1 MADTNTE
8 VKTKEQKKA
17 DAYEEFMKDF
27 IQGYYD
33 TKRDEDGMADFV
45 KLLNLG
51 CFGREFCVY
60 GMAYE
65 DEQGAAYRTSGKA
78 LNLHEFAKYCGIEG
92 IYPTPVF
99 SNLQR
104 RISPAGSE
112 DMIKNILKKETAE
125 ELKRRYNSTYFDAMH
140 VLGKIGA
147 NNEAYDLLSR
157 MRDYLDGRYVESE
170 IDLFEGLL
178 LEAVNDKL
186 LTVNSYLEFADWLK
200 DVRKQLENDI
210 KSKGRYEKVMSGFS
224 YRDEMGNIKYFT
236 DAFLQTS
243 YETREEY
250 ELKGYQVTPLY
261 VKKYWTREAGEFIKV
276 RKEFEVHIKE
286 CLDADYWKLL
296 DEIRSMPS
304 AIPADVY
311 ETQKQMV
318 KDNCSEAAYRNVV
331 RYGRRWNVEK

>member
-1 MADTNTE
+1 MADVNAE
-8 VKTKEQKKA
+8 AKTKEQKKA

-65 DEQGAAYRTSGKA
+65 DETGTAYRASGKA
-78 LNLHEFAKYCGIEG
+78 LNLHEFARTCGIEG

-104 RISPAGSE
+104 RISPAGTE
-112 DMIKNILKKETAE
+112 DMIKNILKKETAA
-125 ELKRRYNSTYFDAMH
+125 ELKKKYNSTYFDAMH

-147 NNEAYDLLSR
+147 NNEAYALLSR
-157 MRDYLDGRYVESE
+157 MQDYLDGRYVESE

-186 LTVNSYLEFADWLK
+186 LTTNAYLEFADWVK

-224 YRDEMGNIKYFT
+224 YRDEKGSIKYFT

-261 VKKYWTREAGEFIKV
+261 VKKYWTREASEFIKV
-276 RKEFEVHIKE
+276 KKEFETHIRE

-296 DEIRSMPS
+296 DEIKAMPS
-304 AIPADVY
+304 AIPKDVY
-311 ETQKQMV
+311 EAQKAIV
-318 KDNCSEAAYRNVV
+318 KEQCSEEAYQNVV
-331 RYGRRWNVEK
+331 RYGRRWNIE